1 MKRREGVIRGDI
13 VQHSYWYGPAKF
25 SYEHNKGNL
34 MICSAVQEP
43 RCKIHRGGG
52 WGWGVCSR
60 CKIHGGMLSK
70 YTNLS
75 FPETLDIFRGKQR
88 ILFSVNFLFKI
99 SFYCVGLK

>member
-43 RCKIHRGGG
+43 RCKIHRGVGG
-52 WGWGVCSR
+52 MFTLQNSW
-60 CKIHGGMLSK
+60 GMLSK